1 MVVLVIG
8 DSVWS
13 GVEASKL
20 HLDHTPRWPPEIT
33 PNVPVKLHHAHGHYL
48 RRRRENAAFVRDLP
62 VGLTFELGAVARRAM
77 FGIKLGPTLGLGRG
91 AVAPSCPEGD
101 ANEAHGKQ

>member
-13 GVEASKL
+13 RVEASKL

-33 PNVPVKLHHAHGHYL
+33 PNVPVKLHHVLGHYP
-48 RRRRENAAFVRDLP
+48 ENQRDLAFTEQLP
-62 VGLTFELGAVARRAM
+62 LSGCNTAG
-77 FGIKLGPTLGLGRG
+77 
-91 AVAPSCPEGD
+91 
-101 ANEAHGKQ
+101 Q